1 MGRRDRVLHSAI
13 QTALNAIYPARCLGC
28 GVVVDGALGL
38 CGSCW
43 RETPFIGGMVC
54 DSCGVPLPGEATEEI
69 VQCDACIAEPPLW
82 SRGRAALQYR
92 DLTRKLILGFKH
104 GDRIELAEPAAAW
117 LAQAARPILQPD
129 MLIAPIPLHRWRLA
143 KRRYNQSALLARA
156 LSKLTGHEVCL
167 DLLTRPVATPSLDG
181 KSRSERAATLLGA
194 IAVQPRRADLIK
206 GRKVLLVDD
215 VLTTGATFTD
225 ATRACLEAGAE
236 EVCVLALARVTH
248 ET

>member
-1 MGRRDRVLHSAI
+1 MLQRAI
-13 QTALNAIYPARCLGC
+13 QTALNTIYPPRCLGC
-28 GVVVDGALGL
+28 GVVVDGSLGL
-38 CGSCW
+38 CGTCW

-54 DSCGVPLPGEATEEI
+54 DSCGVPLPGAATGEI

-82 SRGRAALQYR
+82 SRGRAALKYR
-92 DLTRKLILGFKH
+92 DLSRKLILGFKH

-117 LAQAARPILQPD
+117 LAQAARPILQPE

-156 LSKLTGHEVCL
+156 LSELTGHDVCL
-167 DLLTRPVATPSLDG
+167 DLLVRPVATPSLDG
-181 KSRSERAATLLGA
+181 QSRSERAATLFGA
-194 IAVQPRRADLIK
+194 IEVQPRHAGRID

-215 VLTTGATFTD
+215 VLTTGATFTA
-225 ATRACLEAGAE
+225 ATRACLDAGAD
-236 EVCVLALARVTH
+236 EVCVLALARVTR